1 MVIKQSVVDVLMFLF
16 EQYLGDDNEVI
27 DERDHM
33 QIRLEEVGFEDR
45 EIDLA
50 FDWLEELATLRDDQ
64 DFPPLQKTST
74 RIFSEEEKDILNEDG
89 RGFIMHLEQTGIL
102 TPVTRELI
110 LDRVIALDHPLDMEQ
125 LKWIVMIVLHTHPGE
140 ENAFA
145 WMESL
150 VFDEFV
156 DYMQ

>member
-33 QIRLEEVGFEDR
+33 QVRLEEVGFEDR

-50 FDWLEELATLRDDQ
+50 FDWLEELAMIRDDK
-64 DFPPLQKTST
+64 DFAPLQENSI
-74 RIFSEEEKDILNEDG
+74 RVFSEEEKDILNEDG
-89 RGFIMHLEQTGIL
+89 RGFIMHLEQSGIL
-102 TPVTRELI
+102 TPVTRELV
-110 LDRVIALDHPLDMEQ
+110 LDRVIALDHPLNMEQ

>member
-16 EQYLGDDNEVI
+16 EQYLGEDSDVI

-33 QIRLEEVGFEDR
+33 QVRLEEVGFDHQ
-45 EIDLA
+45 EIDQA
-50 FDWLEELATLRDDQ
+50 FDWLEDLATIRDDR
-64 DFPPLQKTST
+64 DFAPLQQKSM
-74 RIFSEEEKDILNEDG
+74 RVFSEEEKDILNEDCL
-89 RGFIMHLEQTGIL
+89 GFIIYLEQSEVL
-102 TPVTRELI
+102 TPITRELV
-110 LDRVIALDHPLDMEQ
+110 LDRVIALDQPLTMEQ
-125 LKWIVMIVLHTHPGE
+125 LKWVVMIVLHTHPGE

-150 VFDEFV
+150 VFDEIV

>member
-16 EQYLGDDNEVI
+16 EQYLGEDNDAI

-33 QIRLEEVGFEDR
+33 QVRLEEVGFDNQ
-45 EIDLA
+45 EIDQA
-50 FDWLEELATLRDDQ
+50 FDWLEDLATLRDDRIIS
-64 DFPPLQKTST
+64 PLQLNSV
-74 RIFSEEEKDILNEDG
+74 RIFSEEEKDILNEDCL
-89 RGFIMHLEQTGIL
+89 GFIMYLEQSNIL
-102 TPVTRELI
+102 TPITRELV
-110 LDRVIALDHPLDMEQ
+110 LDRVIALDHPLSMEQ

-150 VFDEFV
+150 VFDEIV

>member
-16 EQYLGDDNEVI
+16 ERYLGDENEVM

-33 QIRLEEVGFEDR
+33 QVRLEEVGFQHQ
-45 EIDLA
+45 EIDQA
-50 FDWLEELATLRDDQ
+50 FDWLEDLASIHDEEEYYLLNPD
-64 DFPPLQKTST
+64 ST
-74 RIFSEEEKDILNEDG
+74 RIFSNEEKAVLNEDCL
-89 RGFIMHLEQTGIL
+89 GFIMFLEQTNIL
-102 TPVTRELI
+102 TPTTRELV
-110 LDRVIALDHPLDMEQ
+110 LDRVIALEHELDIEQ

-150 VFDEFV
+150 VFDEVV